1 MGIVIYVEKG
11 SRYIKEKYIRGTES
25 RGVFNRDKEE
35 VW

>member
-25 RGVFNRDKEE
+25 RGVRI
-35 VW
+35 